1 MSAASDSGSESDT
14 EVFDCSSVDVVNKY
28 NLAAGIV
35 DVAMQGVITQCVA
48 GKSIAEICAF
58 GDAVIEGQTK
68 DLFKTQ
74 KMEKGVAFPT
84 CASVN
89 EIVCHDSPLANES
102 AELAAGDFVKIDMG
116 CHLDGFIAVAAQT
129 IQVAPA
135 EAAPITGPQA
145 DVLRAA
151 FEGSIIAASLI
162 KAGSANAE
170 VTAALV
176 KVADAY
182 GVKAMQGTLMHQM
195 KRFVVDGN
203 KVVLLREEPDQKVES
218 HTFEENEVYAV
229 DVAMSSGEGKPKE
242 SEQRTTVFK
251 RAVDKS
257 YRLKMKASRWVF
269 NAVNEK
275 FPTLPFTVR
284 ALGDD
289 RQGRMGVVECLKH
302 DLLHPYPVLK
312 EEAGTA
318 VAHFKFTVLLLR
330 NGTKQITLHNPAID
344 WDNVKSE
351 KKLDDESQ
359 ALVDAHFAAIK
370 EGEAKKAA
378 AKAKKKAA
386 AKAKKAKKAAA
397 GGAAAE

>member
-1 MSAASDSGSESDT
+1 
-14 EVFDCSSVDVVNKY
+14 V
-28 NLAAGIV
+28 
-35 DVAMQGVITQCVA
+35 
-48 GKSIAEICAF
+48 
-58 GDAVIEGQTK
+58 
-68 DLFKTQ
+68 
-74 KMEKGVAFPT
+74 
-84 CASVN
+84 
-89 EIVCHDSPLANES
+89 
-102 AELAAGDFVKIDMG
+102 
-116 CHLDGFIAVAAQT
+116 
-129 IQVAPA
+129 
-135 EAAPITGPQA
+135 
-145 DVLRAA
+145 
-151 FEGSIIAASLI
+151 
-162 KAGSANAE
+162 
-170 VTAALV
+170 
-176 KVADAY
+176 
-182 GVKAMQGTLMHQM
+182 
-195 KRFVVDGN
+195 
-203 KVVLLREEPDQKVES
+203 REEPDQKVES